1 MNPLEAQSIEEARRM
16 QYEVFLDQ
24 AYHNLLLVR
33 AGLEHCEAM
42 ADVHGYK
49 KTGLSATLYYL
60 DRCFEAMEQAA
71 VDHHE

>member
-1 MNPLEAQSIEEARRM
+1 
-16 QYEVFLDQ
+16 
-24 AYHNLLLVR
+24 
-33 AGLEHCEAM
+33 LEHCEAM